1 MHQRYAFCFP
11 DNLFALTKSLLFSET
26 LRLYPSVPVL
36 ERRAF
41 RDYKIP
47 GHDVVIPKGMK
58 VQVPAFAIHRD
69 ERHYPDPE
77 VFDPDRFHPEEVA
90 KRHICTF
97 LPFGEGPRICIG
109 LRFGMMQ
116 SRVGLATILSKFR
129 FSTCSK
135 TLIPLEYSSKSF
147 ILIPR
152 EGLWLRVEPL

>member
-1 MHQRYAFCFP
+1 MVRIF
-11 DNLFALTKSLLFSET
+11 LFGVWYNQQIILPET

-41 RDYKIP
+41 QDYKIP

-58 VQVPAFAIHRD
+58 INIPAYAIQRD
-69 ERHYPDPE
+69 ERFYPDPD
-77 VFDPDRFHPEEVA
+77 VFNPDRFHQKEVA

-97 LPFGEGPRICIG
+97 IPFGEGPRICIG

-129 FSTCSK
+129 ISICSE
-135 TLIPLEYSSKSF
+135 TANPLEYSSKTSV
-147 ILIPR
+147 LIPK
-152 EGLWLRVEPL
+152 EGLWLRVDPL